1 MAITTKRA
9 VAVRDFHDA
18 GTGQRFSAGTEY
30 PFEDGAYRNYLAAG
44 LIREPEAK
52 APAKPAAGA

>member
-1 MAITTKRA
+1 MATTTKRA
-9 VAVRDFHDA
+9 IAVRYFKDV
-18 GTGQRFSAGTEY
+18 GTERTFQAKTEY
-30 PFEDGAYRNYLAAG
+30 EFEDGEYHNYLAAG

>member
-1 MAITTKRA
+1 MATTTKRA
-9 VAVRDFHDA
+9 IAVRDFKDA
-18 GTGQRFSAGTEY
+18 GTTRTFQANTEY
-30 PFEDGAYRNYLAAG
+30 EFEDGEYRNYLAAG